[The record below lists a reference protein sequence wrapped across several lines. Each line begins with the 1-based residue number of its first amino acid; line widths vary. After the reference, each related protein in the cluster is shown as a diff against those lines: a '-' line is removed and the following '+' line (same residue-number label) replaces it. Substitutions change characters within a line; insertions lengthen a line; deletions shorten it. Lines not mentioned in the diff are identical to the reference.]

1 MVSSVPPLSVVVGY
15 WRFGAIPRAV
25 PVVWNQYTFYSIG
38 YTTTLVVASI
48 FYSTRHW
55 YNETGVTIR
64 ASSPCAVMTSF
75 RLTSQRRH
83 ASWLPPRKL
92 ILHSILGIDIPIPV
106 PRITGASLAPGTAT
120 IGDGALRA
128 PSESTGMVAI
138 PLEPRVS

>member
-1 MVSSVPPLSVVVGY
+1 MEGGQKRTTAGPLSSEF
-15 WRFGAIPRAV
+15 RQA
-25 PVVWNQYTFYSIG
+25 
-38 YTTTLVVASI
+38 
-48 FYSTRHW
+48 TRHR
-55 YNETGVTIR
+55 V
-64 ASSPCAVMTSF
+64 
-75 RLTSQRRH
+75 